1 MVLES
6 LGLAGG
12 VAEECEEDTGG
23 GGGAKDGVTLLD
35 EDLVF
40 LGDGIYC

>member
-12 VAEECEEDTGG
+12 VAEECEEDTEGG
-23 GGGAKDGVTLLD
+23 EGARMLL
-35 EDLVF
+35 LF
-40 LGDGIYC
+40 WMKIWFSWGCYT